1 MIRPRSGKRA
11 GAVGIVIRQG
21 AVLLAAGAILTVAAA
36 AQGAA
41 AAREQPVAP
50 QVRAELRAASARYH
64 ESTRVAGP
72 LAGSVRLAA
81 NGPVQWAIATF
92 SVPGIGLVGQPELL
106 RRRPGERWLD
116 LGEVGPKLCGTPPA
130 VLRAWNLQK
139 RSRGCVSPLGGR
151 TPPPL
156 SD

>member
-1 MIRPRSGKRA
+1 M
-11 GAVGIVIRQG
+11 
-21 AVLLAAGAILTVAAA
+21 LLAAGAILAVAAA

-41 AAREQPVAP
+41 PAREQPVAP
-50 QVRAELRAASARYH
+50 EVRSALRAASARYH
-64 ESTRVAGP
+64 TSARVAGP

-92 SVPGIGLVGQPELL
+92 SVPGIGLSGQPELL

-116 LGEVGPKLCGTPPA
+116 LGEIGPKLCGAPGP
-130 VLRAWNLQK
+130 VLRAWGLQ
-139 RSRGCVSPLGGR
+139 RRARGCVSPLGGR
-151 TPPPL
+151 RPPPL